1 MRRWVWRV
9 LLTAAAVLALTGT
22 ALAADPAADTVTLD
36 NGVVLTQEG
45 GGWKITGYTGSG
57 GRVVLP
63 SAYDQTAITAI
74 GDAAFKNTNGRKI
87 SEVVFPSTITSVG
100 NNAFENCVGLKT
112 VLFLP
117 DSAGDVTIG
126 KSAFSGTG
134 VSTLVLPDRLVTIG
148 ESAFANNT
156 SLTKVTIPDSVKTIA
171 AKAFANDKKL
181 KTIYIPEALKPAA
194 SGGTKPISA
203 NAFANT
209 LLESIHYGGS
219 DIRDVRKYIFVT
231 MPPEVGDEKVH
242 LATDSTHVNPP
253 TCEDDGQVMGGGFC
267 QAAGE
272 NQTAACK
279 DLAGGEITI
288 NALGHDYQ
296 EPEVDKTGH
305 HDCETWTWKYT
316 VTCSRCG
323 AEVERKKVITATV
336 DHTWVDD
343 GTATIT
349 KPATCKEEGEKTTPQ
364 KCSVCGQAGEPK
376 KESIPK
382 LATHTYTGGKTL
394 EYPIRSAT
402 CSAAADKQGVT
413 AVYKVCDVCNKS
425 NECEDCGT
433 LQEALEEARKGTDS
447 TALADA
453 EKVLVDHLKA
463 EHPAS
468 DADKSVELKNLDQ
481 LEHTRPEPKEGDDGN
496 IASIKP
502 ASCTEEGEI
511 VYKADTA
518 CTVCGEVLT
527 AADLTVTLEKTA
539 HTPITPAETRTE
551 ATCTTE
557 GRVVKHATVCEVCGA
572 KINEGEEDKVEII
585 DALGHLWSDFVPD
598 EGQDTTPNETCVEK
612 QVTGTVTCTREGC
625 VEKPTERRTLT
636 IEGLSSH
643 NYKGSEWKIVK
654 EPTATEEGLR
664 QRPCMNPG
672 CTHMDEEIL
681 PATGEPEDPDDP
693 DDPEDPDDPDE
704 PDEPSKPEEP
714 KSYQVTT
721 VQGAGGTASANRTTA
736 RAGDRI
742 TITVS
747 PSSGYELDMVRVIAS
762 NGKVPQLESLGGGQ
776 YRFTMPE
783 ANVEIRATFQR
794 KNSGPSWAAAPE
806 DGSTGN
812 PRRTKDVMP
821 TQSPTLD
828 APQTDASQ
836 QLFRDVPM
844 SHWAAGEINWANQ
857 MGYMNGT
864 GGRFNPDGVISHQ
877 QMWIVLARLT
887 GSNPANMAEAR
898 HWAMQGG
905 FADGS
910 APTGAVKRHQ
920 LVTALYRCARLS
932 GSLNQNT
939 TSLAGYTDSRT
950 VPAVARDAFS
960 WALANG
966 IVSGGADKTL
976 NPNGTL
982 TRAQFAVILYRYSQR
997 I

>member
-1 MRRWVWRV
+1 MRRWIWRV
-9 LLTAAAVLALTGT
+9 LLMAAAVLALTGT
-22 ALAADPAADTVTLD
+22 ALAADPVTLD

-45 GGWKITGYTGSG
+45 SGWKITGYTGSG
-57 GRVVLP
+57 GRVVIP
-63 SAYDQTAITAI
+63 SQYSGNAISVI
-74 GDAAFKNTNGRKI
+74 GEGAFTGTKI
-87 SEVVFPSTITSVG
+87 SEVIIPANITEIGAS
-100 NNAFENCVGLKT
+100 AFEKCQSLKTAVFLERSGTAPKLTIQEKAFLNCGNLENIMFSEGLGTIGSRAFSGAGELTALVIPDKVTSIGELAFAQCTKLKT
-112 VLFLP
+112 V
-117 DSAGDVTIG
+117 
-126 KSAFSGTG
+126 
-134 VSTLVLPDRLVTIG
+134 
-148 ESAFANNT
+148 
-156 SLTKVTIPDSVKTIA
+156 
-171 AKAFANDKKL
+171 
-181 KTIYIPEALKPAA
+181 YIPASLKPAGSTA
-194 SGGTKPISA
+194 AKPISKTT
-203 NAFANT
+203 FSST
-209 LLESIHYGGS
+209 TLESIHYGGS
-219 DIRDVRKYIFVT
+219 VKGDVFSIFEAL
-231 MPPEVGDEKVH
+231 PPGFNGAVSTKVH
-242 LATDSTHVNPP
+242 LATNDRVISEP
-253 TCEDDGQVMGGGFC
+253 TCVDDGKVLGGVAC
-267 QAAGE
+267 DEAGDTKTE
-272 NQTAACK
+272 VCSSLGKGLSLT
-279 DLAGGEITI
+279 
-288 NALGHDYQ
+288 ALGHDYQ
-296 EPEVDKTGH
+296 EPEVEMGSHK
-305 HDCETWTWKYT
+305 DCETWTWEYT

-323 AEVERKKVITATV
+323 AEVERKKVITATA

-382 LATHTYTGGKTL
+382 LATHTYTKGATETYVIRPGSCSGKP
-394 EYPIRSAT
+394 EN
-402 CSAAADKQGVT
+402 QGFS
-413 AVYKVCDVCNKS
+413 AVYKVCDVCGKTS
-425 NECEDCGT
+425 ACEADCVT
-433 LQEALEEARKGTDS
+433 LKTALEEARKGSDQ
-447 TALADA
+447 TAITDA
-453 EKVLVDHLKA
+453 ENALKTHLETSHKDDVTI
-463 EHPAS
+463 EPA
-468 DADKSVELKNLDQ
+468 DQ
-481 LEHTRPEPKEGDDGN
+481 LTHTKPEETEPDP
-496 IASIKP
+496 ALSKP
-502 ASCTEEGEI
+502 ATCEEDGKNVYNYTCAVCSEAITGEE
-511 VYKADTA
+511 
-518 CTVCGEVLT
+518 EVLT
-527 AADLTVTLEKTA
+527 KLGHEMSKGEDV
-539 HTPITPAETRTE
+539 IIRE
-551 ATCTTE
+551 ATCTTPGE
-557 GRVVKHATVCEVCGA
+557 KKTGITVCKRPGCGHTEGGEIVTDPA
-572 KINEGEEDKVEII
+572 KGHDWGEFDT
-585 DALGHLWSDFVPD
+585 D
-598 EGQDTTPNETCVEK
+598 QDMTPNETCVEK
-612 QVTGTVTCTREGC
+612 TVTGTISCKRC
-625 VEKPTERRTLT
+625 SEKEERTLT

-794 KNSGPSWAAAPE
+794 KSSGPSWAAAPE

-821 TQSPTLD
+821 TQNPTLD

-898 HWAMQGG
+898 RWAVQGG

>member
-9 LLTAAAVLALTGT
+9 LLIAAAVLALTGT
-22 ALAADPAADTVTLD
+22 ALAADPAADPVTLD

-63 SAYDQTAITAI
+63 SAYEQKEITAI

-134 VSTLVLPDRLVTIG
+134 VSTLVLPDKLVTIG

-171 AKAFANDKKL
+171 AKAFANDKSL
-181 KTIYIPEALKPAA
+181 KTVYIPEALKPAA

-323 AEVERKKVITATV
+323 AKVDRQKVIAATAEHNWQ
-336 DHTWVDD
+336 DN
-343 GTATIT
+343 GTPTIT

-376 KESIPK
+376 KESIDK
-382 LATHTYTGGKTL
+382 LTTHTYTKGAT
-394 EYPIRSAT
+394 ETYVIRPGS
-402 CSAAADKQGVT
+402 CSAKPENQGFS
-413 AVYKVCDVCNKS
+413 AVYKVCDVCGKTNA
-425 NECEDCGT
+425 CETYCVSLKT
-433 LQEALEEARKGTDS
+433 ALEEARKGDDQAAI
-447 TALADA
+447 TAA
-453 EKVLVDHLKA
+453 EEA
-463 EHPAS
+463 
-468 DADKSVELKNLDQ
+468 LKNHLETSHKDDVTIEPADQ
-481 LEHTRPEPKEGDDGN
+481 LTHTKPEETEPDPDQ
-496 IASIKP
+496 SKP
-502 ASCTEEGEI
+502 ATCEEDGKN
-511 VYKADTA
+511 VYNYTCA
-518 CTVCGEVLT
+518 VCGEDITGEEEVLT
-527 AADLTVTLEKTA
+527 KLGHEMSKGEDV
-539 HTPITPAETRTE
+539 IIRE
-551 ATCTTE
+551 ATCTTPGE
-557 GRVVKHATVCEVCGA
+557 KKTGITVCKRPGCGHTEGGEIVTDPA
-572 KINEGEEDKVEII
+572 KGHDWGEFETD
-585 DALGHLWSDFVPD
+585 
-598 EGQDTTPNETCVEK
+598 QDMTPNETCVEK
-612 QVTGTVTCTREGC
+612 TVTGTISCKRC
-625 VEKPTERRTLT
+625 SEKEERTLT

-672 CTHMDEEIL
+672 CSHMDEEIL

-693 DDPEDPDDPDE
+693 DDPEDPDEPDE

-736 RAGDRI
+736 QAGDRI

-821 TQSPTLD
+821 TQNPTLD

-844 SHWAAGEINWANQ
+844 SHWASGEINWANQ

-898 HWAMQGG
+898 HWAVQGG